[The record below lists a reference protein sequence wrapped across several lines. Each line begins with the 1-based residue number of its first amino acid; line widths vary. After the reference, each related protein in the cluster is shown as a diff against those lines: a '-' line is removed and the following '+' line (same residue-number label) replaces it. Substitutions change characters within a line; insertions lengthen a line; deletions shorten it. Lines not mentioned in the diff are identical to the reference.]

1 MNIPGGGIKNEHSRR
16 GNQEWTYQEG
26 ESRMNIPGGGIK
38 NEHSR
43 N

>member
-1 MNIPGGGIKNEHSRR
+1 MNIPGGESRMNIP
-16 GNQEWTYQEG
+16 GG

-43 N
+43 RENQE